1 MKRDNARSSSVLLLS
16 YKEFVRR
23 MRQESDMKKKRDI
36 ADRKRKLKLLLALW
50 NRDKKQK
57 RSVLQKKND

>member
-1 MKRDNARSSSVLLLS
+1 MKRDNARNSCVLLLS
-16 YKEFVRR
+16 YNEFVRR
-23 MRQESDMKKKRDI
+23 MRQGSDMKKKRDI
-36 ADRKRKLKLLLALW
+36 ADKKRKLRLLLALW